1 MTPTRRDFVKNVGI
15 AIGSLVMARCIR
27 LGDGGDSTVGECN
40 SPRDCLRQCW
50 LRLDWLAEDIRDWD
64 NYERGERARDGLLTD
79 HRAALDDLVSGGEL
93 DAAVADYVQAAYLEA
108 VRHVWRANSGV
119 TCYTAVLPDYTPG
132 TARRLI
138 EQAELLAEMAESGD
152 LEADAVARAQAAIG
166 REVAFLSL
174 SYDETQAL
182 YDELREV
189 AGDTYDF
196 PPFEELDLYIPPE
209 ASEAARFLVELLLG
223 ETE

>member
-1 MTPTRRDFVKNVGI
+1 MTPTRRDFIKNVGI

-50 LRLDWLAEDIRDWD
+50 LRLDWLAEEIRDWD
-64 NYERGERARDGLLTD
+64 NYERGERAREGLLTD
-79 HRAALDDLVSGGEL
+79 HRAALEDLVSGGEL

-119 TCYTAVLPDYTPG
+119 TCYAAVLPDYTPG
-132 TARRLI
+132 SARRLMQ
-138 EQAELLAEMAESGD
+138 QAEVLAEMAGSGD
-152 LEADAVARAQAAIG
+152 LDSGAVAQTQAAIE
-166 REVAFLSL
+166 REIAFLSL

-182 YDELREV
+182 YDELRKV
-189 AGDTYDF
+189 GGDTNDF
-196 PPFEELDLYIPPE
+196 PPFAELDLEIAPE
-209 ASEAARFLVELLLG
+209 AAAAAHFLVELLL
-223 ETE
+223 EE